1 MINHLNNKAVE
12 LLRAGDSNGALNFLQ
27 RAVASLGFHDDAAYI
42 STSLKMKPAFHVLTF
57 ACRQGQFEDSHGEWM
72 RNFCQP
78 IVMPSSSQEVPDQN
92 EAAATIY
99 FNLAI
104 TSLYLCRHEESCMFF
119 NKALSAESLRS
130 SMQSSPPLFGP
141 NPPIILGHITFRT
154 AFMHFLSG
162 SFEEA
167 RYYFEEAHKTLMQHP
182 ACQDDLLSAAI
193 MYAAARCNSKLDNT
207 LTALHLYLD
216 FADRVAKILG
226 EDHFEISSALFNAGD
241 IHNDRGDLHKAM
253 EYWSKAL
260 NVLEKY
266 SEHNRPEA
274 ATILRR
280 ISQSCSN
287 INDQSAA
294 LGSLNLP
301 SKMSFRDIYDVVY
314 HQPVQLS
321 ALENDLNEMNLE

>member
-1 MINHLNNKAVE
+1 MIKYLNNKAVE
-12 LLRAGDSNGALNFLQ
+12 LLRAGDSNGALHFLQ
-27 RAVASLGFHDDAAYI
+27 RALTSLGFHDDAADI
-42 STSLKMKPAFHVLTF
+42 STSLKMKPALHVLTF

-72 RNFCQP
+72 RTFCQP
-78 IVMPSSSQEVPDQN
+78 IVMPSSSQQVPDPN
-92 EAAATIY
+92 EVAATIY

-104 TSLYLCRHEESCMFF
+104 TSLYLCWHEESCMFF
-119 NKALSAESLRS
+119 NKALTAESLRS
-130 SMQSSPPLFGP
+130 SIQSSPPIFGP
-141 NPPIILGHITFRT
+141 NPLTIHAHITFRT
-154 AFMHFLSG
+154 GFMHFLSG

-167 RYYFEEAHKTLMQHP
+167 RYYFEEAHNTVMQHP
-182 ACQDDLLSAAI
+182 ASHDALLSAAI

-207 LTALHLYLD
+207 LTALHLYLE
-216 FADRVAKILG
+216 FAERVAKILG
-226 EDHFEISSALFNAGD
+226 EDHFEISSALLNAGD

-266 SEHNRPEA
+266 SKHNRLEA

-280 ISQSCSN
+280 ISESFST

-301 SKMSFRDIYDVVY
+301 SKVSFRDIYDVY
-314 HQPVQLS
+314 DQPIQLS
-321 ALENDLNEMNLE
+321 TLENDLNEMQLE